1 MSVSIKGK
9 QIAWGIPAGVLTA
22 AAGLM
27 TAVGIVESFELDP
40 GGSTTILT
48 DEDDDPVTRIDHNA
62 ENKFTMGVVCTAATV
77 KPAKGAE
84 IVGSTLGTI
93 DGINFTTGRTFVDSA
108 KVVYNK
114 GGEKK
119 LTIAATHYPTMGAD
133 A

>member
-1 MSVSIKGK
+1 MSAQIKGK
-9 QIAWGIPAGVLTA
+9 QISWGIPSGVITGATSL
-22 AAGLM
+22 L

-40 GGSTTILT
+40 GGSTTIIT

-62 ENKFTMGVVCTAATV
+62 ENKFTMTVVCVATTA

-84 IVGSTLGTI
+84 ITGSSLGTI
-93 DGINFTTGRTFVDSA
+93 DGINFATGRTFVDSA

-119 LTIAATHYPTMGAD
+119 LTVAATHYPTMGAD